1 MQLRH
6 ALALA
11 AASAALAAC
20 ASRQV
25 EVSSG
30 SSTTTTTAT
39 TSTAGGGMAGMA
51 MTAQLASQGGSTVT
65 GTATATH
72 GSDAN
77 SFRATASISGASPNA
92 THPWH
97 VHAGRC
103 GDNGPIVGPASAYP
117 VLQADANGAATVNT
131 NVPVA
136 MPTGPLY
143 VNVHASP
150 TQMGTIVACG
160 NLTM

>member
-6 ALALA
+6 ALAITVA
-11 AASAALAAC
+11 AAALAGC
-20 ASRQV
+20 ATRQT
-25 EVSSG
+25 EVTSG
-30 SSTTTTTAT
+30 TTAT
-39 TSTAGGGMAGMA
+39 GAVSAGGGMA
-51 MTAQLASQGGSTVT
+51 MTAQLASQGGSTVS
-65 GTATATH
+65 GTASATH
-72 GSDAN
+72 GADAN
-77 SFRATASISGASPNA
+77 SFRANVSITGASPSA

-97 VHAGRC
+97 IHAGRC

-117 VLQADANGAATVNT
+117 VLQADANGTATVNT
-131 NVPVA
+131 TVPVA

-143 VNVHASP
+143 VNIHASP

>member
-25 EVSSG
+25 EVTSG
-30 SSTTTTTAT
+30 SSTTTTAAT
-39 TSTAGGGMAGMA
+39 TSAAGGGMGGMT
-51 MTAQLASQGGSTVT
+51 MTAQLASQGGSTIT
-65 GTATATH
+65 GSATATH
-72 GSDAN
+72 GDDAN
-77 SFRATASISGASPNA
+77 SFRVRTTIGGGTPNA
-92 THPWH
+92 TYPWH

-103 GDNGPIVGPASAYP
+103 GDNGPVVGPASAYP
-117 VLQADANGAATVNT
+117 LLQADANGAATVNAS
-131 NVPVA
+131 VPVA

-160 NLTM
+160 NLAM